1 MILVLAKRRVCY
13 CQTLKDCNGTI
24 IFNFIN
30 LEKSL
35 VGILVNNMI
44 IPSGLIKYRLKI
56 IKAIYPS
63 NPYLKLFIKF
73 YYKFLS
79 AVR

>member
-1 MILVLAKRRVCY
+1 M
-13 CQTLKDCNGTI
+13 
-24 IFNFIN
+24 FNKLI
-30 LEKSL
+30 K
-35 VGILVNNMI
+35 GIELI
-44 IPSGLIKYRLKI
+44 KIIKYRLKI